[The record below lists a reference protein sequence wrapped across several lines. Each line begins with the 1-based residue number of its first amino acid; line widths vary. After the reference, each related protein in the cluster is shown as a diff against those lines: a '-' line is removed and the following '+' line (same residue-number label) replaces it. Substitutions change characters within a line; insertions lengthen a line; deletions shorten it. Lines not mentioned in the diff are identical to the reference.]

1 MGNNK
6 ETYVANVL
14 EMMKAH
20 FGNAVKSY
28 WVYDDDLCPGCMTHP
43 IDVMIYEGKKTV
55 SLNGFMYR
63 AKGVLIGY
71 PLCEQCAKE
80 VMANAKKEPKN
91 DKTSRHL
98 SIEKNLIDAYHRYL
112 ASLAA

>member
-1 MGNNK
+1 MSNK

-28 WVYDDDLCPGCMTHP
+28 WVYDDDLCPGCLTHP
-43 IDVMIYEGKKTV
+43 IDVMIYEGQRAV
-55 SLNGFMYR
+55 SINGFMYR

-71 PLCEQCAKE
+71 PLCELCAKE
-80 VMANAKKEPKN
+80 VLANAKNDPKN
-91 DKTSRHL
+91 DKTSRHQF
-98 SIEKNLIDAYHRYL
+98 IEKNLIAAYHRYL
-112 ASLAA
+112 DSLDA